1 MNNNR
6 SKNPWSGSLACLS
19 AAGLS
24 LLGLTAMAQDGKMQ
38 RPNILVILTDD
49 MGYSDIGC
57 FGSEI
62 RTPNIDR
69 LAQNGLRF
77 THYYNTARCSPTRAS
92 LLTGLYPHQACMGHL
107 ASEPYKEPGYVNNL
121 SKNAVTMA
129 EVFKQAGYSTYMT
142 GKWHI
147 SREMTMKGDKSN
159 WPRQRGF
166 DRYFGTINGSGSYYD
181 PGTLTSNNTFIAPG
195 KDFYYTRAIT
205 DSTVKYIGEHP
216 KEKPFFFYVAF
227 TAAHWPLHAPENEI
241 QKYKGMYDKG
251 WDETRVARFNK
262 LKKLGIINEKCVL
275 TERGVDVPAWKDEPL
290 KEWQARQM
298 EVYAAMIDVM
308 DQGVGK
314 IISALEKKG
323 ILENTVVFYMHDNGG
338 CAEPQ
343 GSDKPAVPLTEEQ
356 KILKPYPADSV
367 LAVGKPVYSR
377 DGRFIRRGQGVMAGG
392 PDTWMAYCEPWAN
405 VSNTPYR
412 LYKHWVHEGGIS
424 SPLIIQWP
432 KGIKAKGELRTD
444 PSHLIDIMAT
454 CLDITGV
461 AYPKQYNGNEIQPF
475 EGRSLVPAFTNG
487 KINREF
493 IFWEHEGNRA
503 IRFGNWKLVSRTLK
517 TKEFTEKDQNAW
529 ELYDTE
535 SDPSETNNLAAKYPG
550 RVKEMSEKWEKEA
563 VRTNAKPWPWT
574 QGGIIKKG
582 E

>member
-1 MNNNR
+1 MYKMNFLFTVTGIGLGAVT
-6 SKNPWSGSLACLS
+6 SG
-19 AAGLS
+19 
-24 LLGLTAMAQDGKMQ
+24 AQTNKTTP
-38 RPNILVILTDD
+38 PNIMVILTDD

-62 RTPNIDR
+62 RTPNIDK

-77 THYYNTARCSPTRAS
+77 THHYNTARCSPTRAS

-107 ASEPYKEPGYVNNL
+107 ASEPYKQPGYVNDL

-129 EVFKQAGYSTYMT
+129 EVFKNAGYSTYMT

-147 SREMTMKGDKSN
+147 ARDMTKKGDKSN

-166 DRYFGTINGSGSYYD
+166 DRFFGTINGSGSYYD
-181 PGTLTSNNTFIAPG
+181 PGTLTSGNTFIVPG
-195 KDFYYTRAIT
+195 KDFYYTNAISDT
-205 DSTVKYIGEHP
+205 TVKFIREHP
-216 KEKPFFFYVAF
+216 KDKPFFFYVAF
-227 TAAHWPLHAPENEI
+227 TAAHWPLHAPEKEI
-241 QKYKGMYDKG
+241 AKYKGMYDKG
-251 WDETRVARFNK
+251 WDETRIARFNK
-262 LKKLGIINEKCVL
+262 LKKLGIINENCVL
-275 TERGVDVPAWKDEPL
+275 TERGVDVPAWKDEPM

-298 EVYAAMIDVM
+298 EVYAAMIDIM

-323 ILENTVVFYMHDNGG
+323 VIENTVIFYMHDNGG

-343 GSDKPAVPLTEEQ
+343 GSDKPAVPLTDEQ
-356 KILKPYPADSV
+356 KTLKPVPSDST
-367 LAVGKPVYSR
+367 LQVGKPIYAR
-377 DGRFIRRGQGVMAGG
+377 DGRFIRRGRGVMAGG

-432 KGIKAKGELRTD
+432 GGKLPKGELSKQ

-454 CLDITGV
+454 CIDITGV
-461 AYPKQYNGNEIQPF
+461 SYPKQFKGNEILPY
-475 EGRSLVPAFTNG
+475 EGKSLVPAFTG
-487 KINREF
+487 KPLEREF

-503 IRFGNWKLVSRTLK
+503 LRVGKWKLVSRTQVPK
-517 TKEFTEKDQNAW
+517 VFTDKDDLAW
-529 ELYDTE
+529 ELYDTDT
-535 SDPSETNNLAAKYPG
+535 DPSETRDLAAKYPEK
-550 RVKEMSEKWEKEA
+550 VKEMAGKWEKEA
-563 VRTNAKPWPWT
+563 VRTNAKPWPWNDEKI
-574 QGGIIKKG
+574 QKKG